1 MASELDETTG
11 LKNCWTPI
19 DERDDEE
26 TARNNHGSL
35 TKENK
40 KLKDLALTK
49 ANGRNQPQTTKNKKL
64 SSKGAFFF
72 SDSSNNNLP

>member
-1 MASELDETTG
+1 MRRSEFLDEPDVASELDETTG

-35 TKENK
+35 LKEN
-40 KLKDLALTK
+40 
-49 ANGRNQPQTTKNKKL
+49 
-64 SSKGAFFF
+64 
-72 SDSSNNNLP
+72 